1 MLPNYYT
8 YPAIFN
14 YEQNG
19 ISIEF
24 PDLPGCLPCGSTEIE
39 AITNAQ
45 EALGLH
51 LFGIEQDNEPIPT
64 PTPISEL
71 KQPKN
76 SAIILVT
83 TFMPSIRDAAINK
96 SIKKTLTIPA
106 WLNYKAERANV
117 NFSKLLQD
125 SLIAYLDAKL

>member
-8 YPAIFN
+8 YPAIFS
-14 YEQNG
+14 YEDNG
-19 ISIEF
+19 ISIKF
-24 PDLPGCLPCGSTEIE
+24 PDLPGCLPCGSNEIE

-51 LFGIEQDNEPIPT
+51 IFGMEQDKETIPT
-64 PTPISEL
+64 PTPIIKV

-76 SAIILVT
+76 SAVILVT
-83 TFMPSIRDAAINK
+83 TFMPAIRDNAINK
-96 SIKKTLTIPA
+96 SVKKTLTIPA
-106 WLNYKAERANV
+106 WLNYKAENANV

-125 SLIAYLDAKL
+125 SLIKYLGI